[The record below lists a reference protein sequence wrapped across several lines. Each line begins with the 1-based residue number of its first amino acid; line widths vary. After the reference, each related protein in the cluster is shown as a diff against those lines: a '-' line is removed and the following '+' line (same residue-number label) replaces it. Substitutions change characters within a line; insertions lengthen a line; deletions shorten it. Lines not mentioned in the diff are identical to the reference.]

1 MAKKLSLL
9 VALVAICAS
18 VFTGGATGANQ
29 AGNCASCHARLND
42 GVVSLYFESAHSQ
55 MGISCSRCHGG
66 NASATDKQTAHAGRF
81 TGKPSPEAVI
91 SMCGS
96 CHQTERETF
105 KASLHFDKN
114 INAPKL
120 DCVVCHGAHTI
131 GSVERDFKMAEAC
144 SNCHGLE
151 YIVALPPAF
160 QKVVEAVDEQVE
172 GLRDLKTKNRKPS
185 DDLTARR
192 KQLRQMVAGI
202 IHATDLENG
211 LVKSPEILK
220 LAEEFK
226 RHAEREKR

>member
-1 MAKKLSLL
+1 MKKTALL

-18 VFTGGATGANQ
+18 AFTRSASEAGQ
-29 AGNCASCHARLND
+29 AGNCADCHRKQND
-42 GVVSLYFESAHSQ
+42 GVVALYSESAHAG

-66 NASATDKQTAHAGRF
+66 NHSATDKQSAHAGRF
-81 TGKPSPEAVI
+81 IGKPSPEAVI

-96 CHQTERETF
+96 CHATERATF

-120 DCVVCHGAHTI
+120 DCVECHGAHTV

-160 QKVVEAVDEQVE
+160 QKVIAAVDEQVE
-172 GLRDLKTKNRKPS
+172 SLRDLKTQNRKPS
-185 DDLTARR
+185 DDLMARR
-192 KQLRQMVAGI
+192 KRLRQMIAGI
-202 IHATDLENG
+202 VHATDLENG
-211 LVKSPEILK
+211 LEKSPEILK
-220 LAEEFK
+220 LAEELK
-226 RHAEREKR
+226 RHAQREMR